1 MASQACCNV
10 PPKGEPAVL
19 SEDQVDQVA
28 GTNIY
33 VFGDRNA
40 KRAMVLVYDIFGLY
54 QQTKQGAAF
63 LAKELDCLVIIPD
76 FFNGEGANLEWVGMD
91 TPEKKSKMMGFFAG
105 KASPENN
112 LATLLSVTEEA
123 KNLYTSVEKW
133 AVFGLCWGGKLAALA
148 STGQTPFAASGQTH
162 PAFLDVADAKGM
174 TIPHICLV
182 SPDEPAD
189 ILKPYE
195 EALPPHSEFELYGT
209 MFHGW
214 MGARANLESEENV
227 REFNRGYKQVA
238 TFFNRWL

>member
-19 SEDQVDQVA
+19 SEDQIDQVA

-40 KRAMVLVYDIFGLY
+40 KRAVVLVCDIFGLY

-63 LAKELDCLVIIPD
+63 LAKELDCLVITPD
-76 FFNGEGANLEWVGMD
+76 FFNGEGANLEWSRRKPRISIQALKNGPFLD
-91 TPEKKSKMMGFFAG
+91 FAG
-105 KASPENN
+105 
-112 LATLLSVTEEA
+112 EER
-123 KNLYTSVEKW
+123 
-133 AVFGLCWGGKLAALA
+133 
-148 STGQTPFAASGQTH
+148 
-162 PAFLDVADAKGM
+162 FLDVADAKGM

-214 MGARANLESEENV
+214 MGAQANLESEENV